1 MKWVKL
7 GLVIFGFLAFSAV
20 VWFAGPLIGF
30 GESRP
35 FDPVWVR
42 VLIIGILALIL
53 TIWGVVKLIRRRNGQ
68 KALETALVVD
78 VAAQGDGKELAT
90 RMQSALLT
98 LKKSG
103 NSKTY
108 LYDMPW
114 YVIIGPPDRA
124 RPLL

>member
-30 GESRP
+30 GEARP

-42 VLIIGILALIL
+42 LLIIGILALIL
-53 TIWGVVKLIRRRNGQ
+53 MIWGVIKLIRRRNGQ
-68 KALETALVVD
+68 KALEKALVVD

-98 LKKSG
+98 LKRHGLS
-103 NSKTY
+103 SHE
-108 LYDMPW
+108 
-114 YVIIGPPDRA
+114 
-124 RPLL
+124 